1 MVNKSLQDKHLR
13 LLPLRC
19 VRFISH
25 TTARLH
31 ATNRQGK
38 MALNRRKILA
48 AALGAAQ
55 ITPHWAVLVNDEL
68 RPNRAC
74 HAMPKFTRN

>member
-1 MVNKSLQDKHLR
+1 MV
-13 LLPLRC
+13 C
-19 VRFISH
+19 VFHITHHRASQRDEP
-25 TTARLH
+25 A
-31 ATNRQGK
+31 GK

-48 AALGAAQ
+48 AAPVAAQ

-74 HAMPKFTRN
+74 HTTPKFTLN